1 MLSWVFDEKK
11 KLFIGFFFVSIFW
24 NYILKEV
31 NDNLYIFFLLLLY
44 LLKIGNFSILLRV
57 D

>member
-1 MLSWVFDEKK
+1 MRKK
-11 KLFIGFFFVSIFW
+11 KYLLGFFFVSIFW